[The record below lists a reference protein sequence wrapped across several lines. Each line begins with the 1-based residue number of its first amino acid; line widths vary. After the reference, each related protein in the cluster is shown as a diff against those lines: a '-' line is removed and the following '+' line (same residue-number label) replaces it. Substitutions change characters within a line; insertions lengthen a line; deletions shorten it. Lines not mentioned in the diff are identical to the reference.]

1 MYNTQVQISMALLG
15 ALCVPVS
22 LSAATVA
29 IENVTVVDVATGT
42 LRPHLTAVIEG
53 ERIIAVGPQGSVKLP
68 VNARLVDGTGRYL
81 SPGLWDMRVQL
92 RNPGRQL
99 PAFLAFGVTGIR
111 DPGDNYLQAAES
123 RLEIQQGKSIGPRIV
138 ASGPAVGGK
147 LAPTAQTARLAFD
160 RLFDDSVDF
169 IQILPDL
176 SREAYLALAEQAR
189 HWRLRF
195 DGAVPADV
203 SPLEAVNA
211 RQGIIE
217 GLANLGA
224 LTEESVAKF
233 FERCAMMGT
242 RISPLLSQIGNP
254 GESSLK
260 LYQLTALAKRY
271 KVELL
276 AGTGSADPYS
286 ASLGNLQNELTQLV
300 AAGLSPRE
308 ALESATLAPARLLGW
323 DRVMGSVETGKIADL
338 VLLDGN
344 PLQDIGNTRRIAGVF
359 AQGRYYS
366 RRDLD
371 GMLAGSAQT
380 ARNYLQPVQ

>member
-1 MYNTQVQISMALLG
+1 MRISLALI
-15 ALCVPVS
+15 ALCGYVC
-22 LSAATVA
+22 SAAVVV
-29 IENVTVVDVATGT
+29 ENVTVVDVASGT

-53 ERIIAVGPQGSVKLP
+53 EHIVAVGPQGTVKLP
-68 VNARLVDGTGRYL
+68 ANARVIDGSGRFL
-81 SPGLWDMRVQL
+81 SPGLWDMGVQL
-92 RNPGRQL
+92 RNPVRQL

-111 DPGDNYLQAAES
+111 DPGGDYLKAAAS
-123 RLEIQQGKSIGPRIV
+123 RLEIQQGKVMGPRIV

-147 LAPTAQTARLAFD
+147 LAPSAQTARAAFD
-160 RLFDDSVDF
+160 HLFEDSVDF

-176 SREAYLALAEQAR
+176 SRESYLALAEQAR

-203 SPLEAVNA
+203 SPIEAVNA

-217 GLANLGA
+217 GLSTLGL
-224 LTEESVAKF
+224 LTEENVIHF

-242 RISPLLSQIGNP
+242 RISPLLSQ
-254 GESSLK
+254 GESSSK
-260 LYQLTALAKRY
+260 LYQLTALAKHY

-276 AGTGSADPYS
+276 AATGSATPYTT
-286 ASLGNLQNELTQLV
+286 LRENVQNELTQMV

-323 DRVMGSVETGKIADL
+323 SSLMGSVESGKIADL
-338 VLLDGN
+338 VLLEGN
-344 PLQDIGNTRRIAGVF
+344 PLQDISNTRRIAGVF

-366 RRDLD
+366 RKDLD
-371 GMLAGSAQT
+371 GMLAGELQIAQ
-380 ARNYLQPVQ
+380 AVH

>member
-1 MYNTQVQISMALLG
+1 MYNTQMRLNLALLG
-15 ALCVPVS
+15 ALCLDV
-22 LSAATVA
+22 SAATVVV
-29 IENVTVVDVATGT
+29 ENVTVVDVASGT

-53 ERIIAVGPQGSVKLP
+53 DRIIAVGPQSSVKTP
-68 VNARLVDGTGRYL
+68 ANSRVVDGTGRFL

-111 DPGDNYLQAAES
+111 DPGGDYLQAAES
-123 RLEIQQGKSIGPRIV
+123 RLEIQQGKAIGPRIV
-138 ASGPAVGGK
+138 ASGPAVGGI

-217 GLANLGA
+217 GLSNLGA
-224 LTEESVAKF
+224 LTEDSVAKF

-242 RISPLLSQIGNP
+242 RISPLLSQA
-254 GESSLK
+254 ESSTK

-286 ASLGNLQNELTQLV
+286 TSRGNLQNELIQLV

-308 ALESATLAPARLLGW
+308 ALEAATLAPARLLGW
-323 DRVMGSVETGKIADL
+323 DHLMGSVETGKIADL

-366 RRDLD
+366 RNDLD
-371 GMLAGSAQT
+371 SILSAGRQIAQ
-380 ARNYLQPVQ
+380 AVR

>member
-1 MYNTQVQISMALLG
+1 MRISLALI
-15 ALCVPVS
+15 ALCGH
-22 LSAATVA
+22 LCAATVV
-29 IENVTVVDVATGT
+29 IENVTVVDVASGT
-42 LRPHLTAVIEG
+42 VRPHLSAVIEG
-53 ERIIAVGPQGSVKLP
+53 ERIVAVGPQGSLRVPL
-68 VNARLVDGTGRYL
+68 NARVVDGTGRYL

-92 RNPGRQL
+92 RNPDRQL

-111 DPGDNYLQAAES
+111 DPGGDYTQAAET
-123 RLEIQQGKSIGPRIV
+123 RLEIQKGKTIGPRIV
-138 ASGPAVGGK
+138 ASGPAVGGNQ
-147 LAPTAQTARLAFD
+147 TAQTARLAFD
-160 RLFDDSVDF
+160 RLFEDSVDF
-169 IQILPDL
+169 IQVLPDL

-189 HWRLRF
+189 HWRLRL

-217 GLANLGA
+217 GLSNLGV
-224 LTEESVAKF
+224 LTDDTVIRF
-233 FERCAMMGT
+233 FEKCAMMGT
-242 RISPLLSQIGNP
+242 RISPLLSR
-254 GESSLK
+254 ESSTK

-276 AGTGSADPYS
+276 AGTGSADAYT
-286 ASLGNLQNELTQLV
+286 ASRGNLQNELTQLV

-323 DRVMGSVETGKIADL
+323 DHVMGSVETGKIADL

-344 PLQDIGNTRRIAGVF
+344 PLQDISNTRRVSGVF

-366 RRDLD
+366 RQDLD
-371 GMLAGSAQT
+371 GMLASGRQIAQ
-380 ARNYLQPVQ
+380 AVR

>member
-1 MYNTQVQISMALLG
+1 
-15 ALCVPVS
+15 
-22 LSAATVA
+22 
-29 IENVTVVDVATGT
+29 
-42 LRPHLTAVIEG
+42 
-53 ERIIAVGPQGSVKLP
+53 
-68 VNARLVDGTGRYL
+68 
-81 SPGLWDMRVQL
+81 MRVQL
-92 RNPGRQL
+92 RHPDRQL

-111 DPGDNYLQAAES
+111 DRGGDYLRAAES
-123 RLEIQQGKSIGPRIV
+123 RLEIQQGKAIGPRIV
-138 ASGPAVGGK
+138 ASGPAVGG
-147 LAPTAQTARLAFD
+147 AQTAQTARLAFD

-176 SREAYLALAEQAR
+176 PREAYLALAEQAR

-217 GLANLGA
+217 GLSNLGT
-224 LTEESVAKF
+224 LTEDTVVRF
-233 FERCAMMGT
+233 FERCATMGT
-242 RISPLLSQIGNP
+242 RISPLLSQGAA
-254 GESSLK
+254 SAK
-260 LYQLTALAKRY
+260 AYQLTALAKRY

-276 AGTGSADPYS
+276 AGTGSTEAYS
-286 ASLGNLQNELTQLV
+286 SGNLQNELTQMV

-308 ALESATLAPARLLGW
+308 ALESATIAPARLLGW
-323 DRVMGSVETGKIADL
+323 DRLMGSVEAGKIADL

-366 RRDLD
+366 HQDLD
-371 GMLAGSAQT
+371 GMLAAGRQIAQ
-380 ARNYLQPVQ
+380 AIR

>member
-1 MYNTQVQISMALLG
+1 MYNTKVQISLALMG
-15 ALCVPVS
+15 VLCGCVC
-22 LSAATVA
+22 SAAVV
-29 IENVTVVDVATGT
+29 IDNVSVVDVASGT
-42 LRPHLTAVIEG
+42 VRPHLTAVIDG
-53 ERIIAVGPQGSVKLP
+53 ERIIALGPQGSLRIP
-68 VNARLVDGTGRYL
+68 VNARVVDGTGRYL

-111 DPGDNYLQAAES
+111 DPGGNYLQAAET
-123 RLEIQQGKSIGPRIV
+123 RLEIQKGKAIGPRIV

-147 LAPTAQTARLAFD
+147 QTAQTARLAFD
-160 RLFDDSVDF
+160 RLFEESVDF
-169 IQILPDL
+169 IQVLPDL
-176 SREAYLALAEQAR
+176 SREAYLAVAEQAR
-189 HWRLRF
+189 HWRLRL

-217 GLANLGA
+217 GLSNLGV
-224 LTEESVAKF
+224 LTDDTVVKF
-233 FERCAMMGT
+233 FEKCAMFGT
-242 RISPLLSQIGNP
+242 RISPLLSQGAV
-254 GESSLK
+254 STK

-276 AGTGSADPYS
+276 AGTGSADAYT
-286 ASLGNLQNELTQLV
+286 ASRGNLQNELTQLV

-308 ALESATLAPARLLGW
+308 ALASATLAPARLLGW
-323 DRVMGSVETGKIADL
+323 SHEMGSVETGKIADL

-344 PLQDIGNTRRIAGVF
+344 PLQDISNTRRVSGVF

-366 RRDLD
+366 RQDLD
-371 GMLAGSAQT
+371 GMLASGRQIAYYT
-380 ARNYLQPVQ
+380 AP

>member
-1 MYNTQVQISMALLG
+1 MYNTQMQIRLALVG
-15 ALCVPVS
+15 ALCVPAS
-22 LSAATVA
+22 AFAATVA

-53 ERIIAVGPQGSVKLP
+53 ERIVAVGPQGSVKLP
-68 VNARLVDGTGRYL
+68 ANARVVDGSGRFL

-111 DPGDNYLQAAES
+111 DPGGDYLQAAES
-123 RLEIQQGKSIGPRIV
+123 RLEIQQGKAIGPRIV

-160 RLFDDSVDF
+160 HLFEDSVDF

-195 DGAVPADV
+195 DGAVPSDV

-217 GLANLGA
+217 GLSNLGV
-224 LTEESVAKF
+224 LTEDSVIKF
-233 FERCAMMGT
+233 FEKCAMMGT
-242 RISPLLSQIGNP
+242 RISPLLSQ
-254 GESSLK
+254 GESSIK

-286 ASLGNLQNELTQLV
+286 VSRGNLQNELIELV

-344 PLQDIGNTRRIAGVF
+344 PLLDIGNTRRIAGVF

-366 RRDLD
+366 RNDLD
-371 GMLAGSAQT
+371 GLLAGGRQIAQ
-380 ARNYLQPVQ
+380 VVH

>member
-1 MYNTQVQISMALLG
+1 MRVRLALIG
-15 ALCVPVS
+15 ALS
-22 LSAATVA
+22 LHVYAASVVV
-29 IENVTVVDVATGT
+29 ENVTVVDVAAGIV
-42 LRPHLTAVIEG
+42 RPHLTAVIEG
-53 ERIIAVGPQGSVKLP
+53 ERIVAVGPQGSVKTP
-68 VNARLVDGTGRYL
+68 SNARVVDGTGRYL

-111 DPGDNYLQAAES
+111 DPGGNYDQVAET
-123 RLEIQQGKSIGPRIV
+123 RLEIQKGTAIGPRIV
-138 ASGPAVGGK
+138 ASGPAVGGNQ
-147 LAPTAQTARLAFD
+147 TAQTARLAFD
-160 RLFDDSVDF
+160 RLFEDSVDF
-169 IQILPDL
+169 IQVMPDL

-189 HWRLRF
+189 HWRLRL

-217 GLANLGA
+217 GLSNLGP
-224 LTEESVAKF
+224 LTEDTVIKF
-233 FERCAMMGT
+233 FEKCAMFGT
-242 RISPLLSQIGNP
+242 RISPLLSQGAA
-254 GESSLK
+254 STK

-276 AGTGSADPYS
+276 AGTGSADAYT
-286 ASLGNLQNELTQLV
+286 ASRGNLQNELTQLV

-308 ALESATLAPARLLGW
+308 ALESATIAPVRLLGW
-323 DRVMGSVETGKIADL
+323 DHVMGSVETGKLADL

-344 PLQDIGNTRRIAGVF
+344 PLEDISNTRRVAGVF

-366 RRDLD
+366 QQDLK
-371 GMLAGSAQT
+371 GLLAGGRQIAQ
-380 ARNYLQPVQ
+380 AIH

>member
-1 MYNTQVQISMALLG
+1 MYNTQVQISLALLG

-53 ERIIAVGPQGSVKLP
+53 ERIVAVGPQGSVKLP

-92 RNPGRQL
+92 RDPGRQL

-111 DPGDNYLQAAES
+111 DPGDNYLKAAES

-138 ASGPAVGGK
+138 ASGPAVGGR

-217 GLANLGA
+217 GLSNLGA
-224 LTEESVAKF
+224 LTEDSLTKF

-242 RISPLLSQIGNP
+242 RISPLLSQ

-286 ASLGNLQNELTQLV
+286 ASRGNLQNELTQLV

-366 RRDLD
+366 RNDLD
-371 GMLAGSAQT
+371 SILSAGRQIAQ
-380 ARNYLQPVQ
+380 AVH

>member
-1 MYNTQVQISMALLG
+1 V
-15 ALCVPVS
+15 VV
-22 LSAATVA
+22 
-29 IENVTVVDVATGT
+29 ENVTVVDVAAGIV
-42 LRPHLTAVIEG
+42 RPHLTAVIEG
-53 ERIIAVGPQGSVKLP
+53 ERIVAVGPQGSVKTP
-68 VNARLVDGTGRYL
+68 SNARVVDGTGRFL

-111 DPGDNYLQAAES
+111 DPGENYDQVAET
-123 RLEIQQGKSIGPRIV
+123 RLEIQKGKAIGPRIV

-147 LAPTAQTARLAFD
+147 QTAQTARLAFD
-160 RLFDDSVDF
+160 RLFEDSVDF
-169 IQILPDL
+169 IQVLPDL

-189 HWRLRF
+189 HWRLRL

-217 GLANLGA
+217 GLSNLGPLA
-224 LTEESVAKF
+224 DDTVVKF
-233 FERCAMMGT
+233 FEKCAMMGT
-242 RISPLLSQIGNP
+242 RISPLLSQG
-254 GESSLK
+254 LK
-260 LYQLTALAKRY
+260 QGDTSTKRYQLTALAKRY

-276 AGTGSADPYS
+276 AGTGSADAYT
-286 ASLGNLQNELTQLV
+286 ASRGNLQNELTQLV

-308 ALESATLAPARLLGW
+308 ALESATIAPARLLGW
-323 DRVMGSVETGKIADL
+323 DRVMGSVEAGKLADL

-344 PLQDIGNTRRIAGVF
+344 PLEDIGNTRRVAGVF

-366 RRDLD
+366 QQDLD
-371 GMLAGSAQT
+371 GMLAGGRQT
-380 ARNYLQPVQ
+380 ASNFSPAQRSLAQRSEH

>member
-1 MYNTQVQISMALLG
+1 MRLGLVLLG
-15 ALCVPVS
+15 VLSVHV
-22 LSAATVA
+22 SAATVA
-29 IENVTVVDVATGT
+29 VENVTVVDVASGT

-53 ERIIAVGPQGSVKLP
+53 DRIAAIGPQGSVKLP
-68 VNARLVDGTGRYL
+68 ANARVVDGTGRFL
-81 SPGLWDMRVQL
+81 APGLWDMRVQL

-111 DPGDNYLQAAES
+111 DPGGDYLKAAES
-123 RLEIQQGKSIGPRIV
+123 RLEIQQGKAIGPRIV

-147 LAPTAQTARLAFD
+147 LAPTAQTARQAFD
-160 RLFDDSVDF
+160 RLFGDSVDF

-217 GLANLGA
+217 GLSNLGV
-224 LTEESVAKF
+224 LNQDTVIRF
-233 FERCAMMGT
+233 FEKCAMMGT
-242 RISPLLSQIGNP
+242 RISPLLSE
-254 GESSLK
+254 GEVSTR

-276 AGTGSADPYS
+276 AGTGSADAYS
-286 ASLGNLQNELTQLV
+286 ASRGNLQNELTQLV

-323 DRVMGSVETGKIADL
+323 DRVMGSVEAGKIADL

-366 RRDLD
+366 RQDLD
-371 GMLAGSAQT
+371 GMLAGGRQIAQL
-380 ARNYLQPVQ
+380 AR

>member
-1 MYNTQVQISMALLG
+1 MRFHLALIA
-15 ALCVPVS
+15 ALCVP
-22 LSAATVA
+22 LCAATVVVQ
-29 IENVTVVDVATGT
+29 NVTVVEVASGT
-42 LRPHLTAVIEG
+42 LRPHVTAVIEG
-53 ERIIAVGPQGSVKLP
+53 ERIVAIGPEGSVKLP
-68 VNARLVDGTGRYL
+68 ANARVVDGTGRFL

-92 RNPGRQL
+92 RNPDRQL

-111 DPGDNYLQAAES
+111 DPDGNYLRAAES
-123 RLEIQQGKSIGPRIV
+123 RLEIQQGKAIGPRIV

-147 LAPTAQTARLAFD
+147 QTAQTARLAFD
-160 RLFDDSVDF
+160 RLFEDSVDF

-217 GLANLGA
+217 GLSNLGV
-224 LTEESVAKF
+224 LTEDTVIKF

-242 RISPLLSQIGNP
+242 RISPLLSQGDA
-254 GESSLK
+254 STK

-276 AGTGSADPYS
+276 AGTGSADAYS
-286 ASLGNLQNELTQLV
+286 ASRGNLQNELIQLV

-323 DRVMGSVETGKIADL
+323 DRLMGSVETGKIADL

-344 PLQDIGNTRRIAGVF
+344 PLQDIGNTRRVAGVF

-366 RRDLD
+366 RQDLD
-371 GMLAGSAQT
+371 GLLNPGRQIAQ
-380 ARNYLQPVQ
+380 VVH

>member
-1 MYNTQVQISMALLG
+1 MYNTQMRLSLALRIALSVSG
-15 ALCVPVS
+15 ALCGHVC
-22 LSAATVA
+22 AAVVV
-29 IENVTVVDVATGT
+29 ENVTIVDVAAGI

-53 ERIIAVGPQGSVKLP
+53 ERIVAVGPQGSLKLP
-68 VNARLVDGTGRYL
+68 VNARMVDGTGRFL

-92 RNPGRQL
+92 RNPDRQL

-111 DPGDNYLQAAES
+111 DPGGDYLQAAET
-123 RLEIQQGKSIGPRIV
+123 RLEIQKGKAIGPRIV
-138 ASGPAVGGK
+138 ASGPAVGGNQ
-147 LAPTAQTARLAFD
+147 TAQTARQAFD

-195 DGAVPADV
+195 DGAVPVDV

-217 GLANLGA
+217 GLSNLGA
-224 LTEESVAKF
+224 LTEDTVIHF
-233 FERCAMMGT
+233 FEKCAMMGT
-242 RISPLLSQIGNP
+242 RISPLLSR
-254 GESSLK
+254 ESSTK

-276 AGTGSADPYS
+276 AGTGSADAYS
-286 ASLGNLQNELTQLV
+286 AARGSLQNELAQLV

-323 DRVMGSVETGKIADL
+323 DRLMGSVETGKLADL
-338 VLLDGN
+338 VLLEGN
-344 PLQDIGNTRRIAGVF
+344 PLEDIGNTRRVAGVL

-366 RRDLD
+366 RQDLD
-371 GMLAGSAQT
+371 GMLAAGRQIAQ
-380 ARNYLQPVQ
+380 AVH

>member
-1 MYNTQVQISMALLG
+1 MQISLALMG
-15 ALCVPVS
+15 VLCVS
-22 LSAATVA
+22 ACAATIV
-29 IENVTVVDVATGT
+29 ENVTVVDVASGT

-53 ERIIAVGPQGSVKLP
+53 ERIVSVGPQGSLRLP
-68 VNARLVDGTGRYL
+68 ANARIVDGTGRFL

-92 RNPGRQL
+92 RNPDRQL

-111 DPGDNYLQAAES
+111 DPGGDYLKAAES
-123 RLEIQQGKSIGPRIV
+123 RLEIQQGKAIGPRIV

-147 LAPTAQTARLAFD
+147 QTAQTARQAFD

-217 GLANLGA
+217 GLSILGV
-224 LTEESVAKF
+224 LTEDNVIRF
-233 FERCAMMGT
+233 FEKCAMMGT
-242 RISPLLSQIGNP
+242 RISPLLSQISTQGDATT
-254 GESSLK
+254 K

-276 AGTGSADPYS
+276 AGTGSADAYS
-286 ASLGNLQNELTQLV
+286 ASRGSLQNELTQLV

-308 ALESATLAPARLLGW
+308 ALEAATLAPARLLGW
-323 DRVMGSVETGKIADL
+323 DRQMGSVEAGKIADL

-344 PLQDIGNTRRIAGVF
+344 PLQDIGNTLRVAGVF

-366 RRDLD
+366 RQDLD
-371 GMLAGSAQT
+371 RMLVAGRQIAQ
-380 ARNYLQPVQ
+380 AVH

>member
-1 MYNTQVQISMALLG
+1 MYNTQMRLNLALFG
-15 ALCVPVS
+15 ALCLQV
-22 LSAATVA
+22 SAATVVV
-29 IENVTVVDVATGT
+29 ENVTVVEVATGT
-42 LRPHLTAVIEG
+42 LRPHQTAVVQG
-53 ERIIAVGPQGSVKLP
+53 EKIISVGPQGSVKLP
-68 VNARLVDGTGRYL
+68 GNARVVDGTGRFL

-111 DPGDNYLQAAES
+111 DPGGDYTQAAES
-123 RLEIQQGKSIGPRIV
+123 RLEIQQGRAIGPRIV
-138 ASGPAVGGK
+138 ASGPAVGGR
-147 LAPTAQTARLAFD
+147 LAPTAQTARQAFD

-203 SPLEAVNA
+203 SPLDAVNA

-217 GLANLGA
+217 GLSNLGA
-224 LTEESVAKF
+224 LTQDTVIQF

-242 RISPLLSQIGNP
+242 RISPLLSR
-254 GESSLK
+254 ESSTK
-260 LYQLTALAKRY
+260 LYQLTALAERY
-271 KVELL
+271 KVQLL
-276 AGTGSADPYS
+276 AGTGSTDAYS
-286 ASLGNLQNELTQLV
+286 AEHGNLQNELVQMV

-323 DRVMGSVETGKIADL
+323 DRVMGSVEAGKIADL

-344 PLQDIGNTRRIAGVF
+344 PLEDIGNTRKVAGVF

-371 GMLAGSAQT
+371 GLLAAGSQKLIASDTFNSQ
-380 ARNYLQPVQ
+380 AVH

>member
-1 MYNTQVQISMALLG
+1 MRVRLALIG
-15 ALCVPVS
+15 ALS
-22 LSAATVA
+22 LHVYAASVVV
-29 IENVTVVDVATGT
+29 ENVTVVDVAAGV

-53 ERIIAVGPQGSVKLP
+53 ERIVAVGPQGSVKTP
-68 VNARLVDGTGRYL
+68 SNARVVDGTGRYL

-111 DPGDNYLQAAES
+111 DPGGNYDQVAET
-123 RLEIQQGKSIGPRIV
+123 RLEIQKGTAIGPRIV
-138 ASGPAVGGK
+138 ASGPAVGGNQ
-147 LAPTAQTARLAFD
+147 TAQTARLAFD
-160 RLFDDSVDF
+160 RLFEDSVDF
-169 IQILPDL
+169 IQVMPDL

-189 HWRLRF
+189 HWRLRL

-217 GLANLGA
+217 GLSNLGP
-224 LTEESVAKF
+224 LTEDNVIRF
-233 FERCAMMGT
+233 FEKCAMFGT
-242 RISPLLSQIGNP
+242 RISPLLSR
-254 GESSLK
+254 ESSAK

-276 AGTGSADPYS
+276 AGTGSADAYTVS
-286 ASLGNLQNELTQLV
+286 RGNLQNELTQLV

-323 DRVMGSVETGKIADL
+323 DRVMGSVEIGKIADL

-344 PLQDIGNTRRIAGVF
+344 PLEDIGNTRRVAGVF

-366 RRDLD
+366 RQDLN
-371 GMLAGSAQT
+371 GLLAGGRQIAQ
-380 ARNYLQPVQ
+380 AIH

>member
-1 MYNTQVQISMALLG
+1 MRISLALMALCG
-15 ALCVPVS
+15 CLC
-22 LSAATVA
+22 SAAVV
-29 IENVTVVDVATGT
+29 IENVAVVDVASGAV
-42 LRPHLTAVIEG
+42 RPHLTAVIEG
-53 ERIIAVGPQGSVKLP
+53 ERIVAIGPQGSVKVP
-68 VNARLVDGTGRYL
+68 SNARVVDGTGRYL

-92 RNPGRQL
+92 RNPDSQL

-111 DPGDNYLQAAES
+111 DPGGDYTQVAET
-123 RLEIQQGKSIGPRIV
+123 RLEIQKGRAIGPRIV
-138 ASGPAVGGK
+138 ASGPAVGGNQ
-147 LAPTAQTARLAFD
+147 TAQTARLAFD
-160 RLFDDSVDF
+160 RLFSDSVDF
-169 IQILPDL
+169 IQVLPDL

-189 HWRLRF
+189 HWRLRL

-217 GLANLGA
+217 GLSNLGP
-224 LTEESVAKF
+224 LTEDTVVRF
-233 FERCAMMGT
+233 FEKCAMFGT
-242 RISPLLSQIGNP
+242 RISPLLSQGAV
-254 GESSLK
+254 STK

-276 AGTGSADPYS
+276 AGTGSADPYT
-286 ASLGNLQNELTQLV
+286 ASRGNLQNELTQLV

-323 DRVMGSVETGKIADL
+323 SHEMGSVETGKIADL

-344 PLQDIGNTRRIAGVF
+344 PLQDIGNTRRVAGVV

-366 RRDLD
+366 RQDLD
-371 GMLAGSAQT
+371 GMLAAGRQIAQ
-380 ARNYLQPVQ
+380 LH

>member
-1 MYNTQVQISMALLG
+1 MRITLAITGV
-15 ALCVPVS
+15 
-22 LSAATVA
+22 LSASMFGATVVD
-29 IENVTVVDVATGT
+29 NVTVVEVASGT
-42 LRPHLTAVIEG
+42 LRPHVTAVIEG
-53 ERIIAVGPQGSVKLP
+53 DRIIALGSHGSVKIP
-68 VNARLVDGTGRYL
+68 INARVVDGTGRFL
-81 SPGLWDMRVQL
+81 APGLWDMEVQL
-92 RNPGRQL
+92 RKPEQQL

-111 DPGDNYLQAAES
+111 DPGGDYLKAAES
-123 RLEIQQGKSIGPRIV
+123 RLEIQKGKVIGPRIV

-147 LAPTAQTARLAFD
+147 TAPTAQTARQAFD
-160 RLFDDSVDF
+160 RLFQDSVDF

-195 DGAVPADV
+195 DGAIPADV

-211 RQGIIE
+211 RQGIVE
-217 GLANLGA
+217 GLSNLGTQ
-224 LTEESVAKF
+224 TEDTVIQF
-233 FERCAMMGT
+233 FQRCAMMGT
-242 RISPLLSQIGNP
+242 RISPLLSQ
-254 GESSLK
+254 GETSAK
-260 LYQLTALAKRY
+260 AYRLTALAKTY

-276 AGTGSADPYS
+276 AATGSADAYS
-286 ASLGNLQNELTQLV
+286 ASQFNLQNELAQMV

-323 DRVMGSVETGKIADL
+323 QSEMGSVEAGKIADL

-366 RRDLD
+366 RQDLD
-371 GMLAGSAQT
+371 RMVGGRQMAQLIHQLSSDPHAGKPDRLT
-380 ARNYLQPVQ
+380 L